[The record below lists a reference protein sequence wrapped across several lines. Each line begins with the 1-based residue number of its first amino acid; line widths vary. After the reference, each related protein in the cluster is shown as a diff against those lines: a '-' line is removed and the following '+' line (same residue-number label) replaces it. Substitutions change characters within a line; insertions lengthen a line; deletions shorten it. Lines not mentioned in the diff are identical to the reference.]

1 MKLRLGFK
9 SRSDIGTGS
18 AICSIWLCRRA
29 IRKSWRKGLTF
40 CCWCGGFRWSE
51 SDASQWRG
59 ILFPVNPSSLWRQ
72 HQTRGGTPLGSV
84 VFDLNDLG
92 SVFRIKLLW
101 LYLCQRMKHI
111 VSYLIPEPRL
121 FFYRSIFIGVIRLIK
136 IEVMILSV
144 WKWQFSLK
152 SLLIVIIWSTIE
164 TQTGWRGPLIQ
175 AHLS

>member
-1 MKLRLGFK
+1 MHLHLFSQGCHWVLSSLRDVWGLLMKLRLGFK

-84 VFDLNDLG
+84 VLISMIWDPCFELNCYG
-92 SVFRIKLLW
+92 NIYVREWSI
-101 LYLCQRMKHI
+101 
-111 VSYLIPEPRL
+111 SSLIWYPNPGY
-121 FFYRSIFIGVIRLIK
+121 FSTD
-136 IEVMILSV
+136 
-144 WKWQFSLK
+144 QFL
-152 SLLIVIIWSTIE
+152 
-164 TQTGWRGPLIQ
+164 
-175 AHLS
+175 

>member
-1 MKLRLGFK
+1 MVIFMSENEAYRL
-9 SRSDIGTGS
+9 
-18 AICSIWLCRRA
+18 
-29 IRKSWRKGLTF
+29 
-40 CCWCGGFRWSE
+40 
-51 SDASQWRG
+51 
-59 ILFPVNPSSLWRQ
+59 LFD
-72 HQTRGGTPLGSV
+72 T
-84 VFDLNDLG
+84 
-92 SVFRIKLLW
+92 
-101 LYLCQRMKHI
+101 
-111 VSYLIPEPRL
+111 EPRL